1 MLVLLT
7 IKRLVEGG
15 MGWKEKGGR
24 WGEGRERERREGEG
38 EKGGEE
44 TLAQHTYM

>member
-15 MGWKEKGGR
+15 MGW
-24 WGEGRERERREGEG
+24 RERERREGEG
-38 EKGGEE
+38 EKGGGGGGGEGRGE